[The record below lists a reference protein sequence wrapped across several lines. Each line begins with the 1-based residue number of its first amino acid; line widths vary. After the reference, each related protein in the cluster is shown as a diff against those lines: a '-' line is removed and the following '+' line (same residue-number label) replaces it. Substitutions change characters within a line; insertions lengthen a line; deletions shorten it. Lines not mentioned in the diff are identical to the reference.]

1 MEIVTD
7 ILIPLVTNNKK
18 SNQQSTNGKREV
30 KLHSVQFKLGFKLSF
45 K

>member
-7 ILIPLVTNNKK
+7 ILIPLVDNNKK
-18 SNQQSTNGKREV
+18 SNQQSTNGKCEV
-30 KLHSVQFKLGFKLSF
+30 KLYSVKFKLGFKLSF